1 MDTTKFVN
9 RHVGITAEDLPDM
22 LKAVGVNTLDELIDQ
37 TIPANIRLK
46 QPLNLPEPMTEREF
60 AEHIN
65 ELASKNEVFTS
76 YIGMGW
82 YDTICPA
89 PIQRNVF
96 ENPVWYT
103 SYTPY
108 QAEVSQ
114 GRLEALLNFQ
124 TVICDLT
131 GLPLAN
137 CSLLDEATAAAEAA
151 TMFFGARSRA
161 QIKAGANVIFVDEK
175 VFASTQAVIHTR
187 AIPQGMKIVT
197 GDYKTFAFTPEVFG
211 AIVQYPNADGS
222 IEDYQ
227 EFINRAHANGTK
239 VAVAAD
245 LMSLVLLTPP
255 GEWGADVVF
264 GSSQR
269 FGIPMFYGG
278 PSAAYFATKDEYKR
292 AIPGRIIG
300 ISKDAY
306 GHPAYRLALQT
317 REQHIKREKATSN
330 ICTAQAL
337 LATMAGFYAV
347 YHGAEGLKNI
357 AGRIHATAGFVAKE
371 LEKLGYKQLN
381 KDFFDTLKIELPANV
396 SIEALREIALEC
408 KVNLRYFDSGLVGIS
423 IDETTQPTDVGVL
436 MYIFS
441 GAAGKDYMLQEAI
454 PCQTYFDPKFARTSA
469 FLQEDVFKK
478 YHTETELMRY
488 ITRLGRKDISLAQS
502 MISLGSCTMKL
513 NPASTM
519 LPLSLAQFQNI
530 HPYAPEDQV
539 EGYKELIEN
548 LSSYLCEITG
558 FKGCTLQPNSGA
570 AGEYTGLRV
579 IRAYLESIG
588 QGHRNIVLLPAS
600 AHGTNPASAI
610 QCGFTTITVK
620 CDENGNIDLEDFRAK
635 AEANKDNLAAS
646 MITYPSTHGIFE
658 ADIKEMCEIVH
669 ACGGQLYMDGANM
682 NAQVG
687 LTNPGTIGADVC
699 HLNLHKTFS
708 SPHGGGG
715 PGVGPICVAEH
726 LVPFLPQHPVLFGS
740 DLNTVAAAPYG
751 SAGILPITY
760 GYIRMLGTE
769 GLTMATKIAILNA
782 NYLAAKFKDTY
793 GVVYTGTTGRVGHE
807 LILECRT
814 VKERTGIDE
823 SDIAKRLMDFGYHA
837 PTLSFP
843 VHGTLMVEPTESESK
858 AELDRFVEV
867 MECIWNEIKEVENGE
882 ADKVDNVLKNAPH
895 PEYEVTANEWDH
907 SYPRSKAAFPLE
919 WLHDSKFWIN
929 VARVDNA
936 YGDRNLVPT
945 ICNCQI

>member
-22 LKAVGVNTLDELIDQ
+22 LKTVGVNTLDELIDQ

-357 AGRIHATAGFVAKE
+357 ASRIHATAGFVAKE

-396 SIEALREIALEC
+396 SIDALREIALEC

-454 PCQTYFDPKFARTSA
+454 PCQTYFDPKFARTSS
-469 FLQEDVFKK
+469 FLQQDVFKK

-488 ITRLGRKDISLAQS
+488 ITRLGRKDVSLAQS

-530 HPYAPEDQV
+530 HPYAPEEQV

-610 QCGFTTITVK
+610 QCGFTTVTVK
-620 CDENGNIDLEDFRAK
+620 CDDKGNIDLEDFRAK

-740 DLNTVAAAPYG
+740 DLNTVSAAPYG

-760 GYIRMLGTE
+760 GYIRMLGAE

-793 GVVYTGTTGRVGHE
+793 GIVYTGTTGRVGHE

-867 MECIWNEIKEVENGE
+867 LECIWNEIKEVEDGT
-882 ADKVDNVLKNAPH
+882 ADKTDNVLKNAPH
-895 PEYEVTANEWDH
+895 PEYEVAADEWNH

>member
-22 LKAVGVNTLDELIDQ
+22 LKTVGVNTLDELIDQ

-82 YDTICPA
+82 YDTVCPA

-161 QIKAGANVIFVDEK
+161 QVKAGANVLFVDEK
-175 VFASTQAVIHTR
+175 VFASTLAVIHTR

-197 GDYKTFAFTPEVFG
+197 GDYKTFTFTPEVFG

-222 IEDYQ
+222 IEDYR
-227 EFINRAHANGTK
+227 EFIGHAQENGTK

-357 AGRIHATAGFVAKE
+357 ASRIHATAGFVAKE

-396 SIEALREIALEC
+396 SIDALREIALEC

-454 PCQTYFDPKFARTSA
+454 PCQTYFDPKFARTSS
-469 FLQEDVFKK
+469 FLQQDVFKK

-488 ITRLGRKDISLAQS
+488 ITRLGRKDVSLAQS

-530 HPYAPEDQV
+530 HPYAPEEQV

-610 QCGFTTITVK
+610 QCGFTTVTVK
-620 CDENGNIDLEDFRAK
+620 CDDKGNIDLEDFRAK

-740 DLNTVAAAPYG
+740 DLNTVSAAPYG

-760 GYIRMLGTE
+760 GYIRMLGAE

-793 GVVYTGTTGRVGHE
+793 GIVYTGTTGRVGHE

-823 SDIAKRLMDFGYHA
+823 SDVAKRLMDFGYHA

-867 MECIWNEIKEVENGE
+867 LECIWNEIKEVEDGT
-882 ADKVDNVLKNAPH
+882 ADKTDNVLKNAPH
-895 PEYEVTANEWDH
+895 PEYEVAADEWNH